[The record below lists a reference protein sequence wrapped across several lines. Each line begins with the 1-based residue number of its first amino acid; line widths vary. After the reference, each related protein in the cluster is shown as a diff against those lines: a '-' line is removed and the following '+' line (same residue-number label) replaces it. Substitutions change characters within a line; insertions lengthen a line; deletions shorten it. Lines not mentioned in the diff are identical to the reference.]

1 MAFFGAPVPQ
11 ADHALRAVNAALQI
25 RREQEEWN
33 RERVARG
40 LPALGVRIA
49 INSGPVVVG
58 DVGSK
63 KRVDYTVLGNTVN
76 VAARIEAYVADPGDI
91 VIGPETQRLLEGAVP
106 TRSLGQH
113 QLKGLER
120 RIEAFRVLRDGEA

>member
-1 MAFFGAPVPQ
+1 M
-11 ADHALRAVNAALQI
+11 
-25 RREQEEWN
+25 
-33 RERVARG
+33 
-40 LPALGVRIA
+40 RIA

-76 VAARIEAYVADPGDI
+76 VAARIEAYIADPGDI
-91 VIGPETQRLLEGAVP
+91 VIGPETQRLLEDAVP
-106 TRSLGQH
+106 TQSLGQH

-120 RIEAFRVLRDGEA
+120 RIEAFRVLREGGPGR